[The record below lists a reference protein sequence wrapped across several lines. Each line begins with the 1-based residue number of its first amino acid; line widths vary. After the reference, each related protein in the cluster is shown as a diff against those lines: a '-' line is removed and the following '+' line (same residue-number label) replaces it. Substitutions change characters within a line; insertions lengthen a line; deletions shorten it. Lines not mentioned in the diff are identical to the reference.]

1 MKIKRNMEAGAIAGI
16 VTGSLLVPVIG
27 GAVA

>member
-1 MKIKRNMEAGAIAGI
+1 MSLYTTLAGAIAGI
-16 VTGSLLVPVIG
+16 IAGSLLVPVIG